1 MARRKIFYTFT
12 QRYNLRRLL
21 TAALTRTL
29 SRRGAP
35 KKPKPKHKQQGK
47 HFEVIKK
54 NYLFSKHTYNNN
66 NNKKRSRKDKNL
78 QKQKKH
84 TAKQRTKQNSN
95 NTAAETATSTT
106 TTWAK
111 HCKAKA
117 THRQTEGQMGPGR
130 TGRQTAQGCQAT
142 VLCGALCTV
151 PTKTG
156 RPSAVSCG
164 QDFLV
169 LTLN

>member
-78 QKQKKH
+78 QKQKKN
-84 TAKQRTKQNSN
+84 TLQNRERN
-95 NTAAETATSTT
+95 KTATTRQQQQQHQQQQRGPNIVRQKPHT
-106 TTWAK
+106 DKPKDRWDRAGQVDRP
-111 HCKAKA
+111 
-117 THRQTEGQMGPGR
+117 HRVVKQLCC
-130 TGRQTAQGCQAT
+130 A
-142 VLCGALCTV
+142 VLCAQCRLKLAV
-151 PTKTG
+151 P
-156 RPSAVSCG
+156 
-164 QDFLV
+164 QQFLV
-169 LTLN
+169 ARTFWC